1 MTAQH
6 LRDLAQ
12 PWRAA
17 TLAAAVL
24 RIEAELTDAALLM
37 FDKLMGTLSRR
48 AEQGATEGAAG
59 ALRDAQLHL
68 RLLVRAGRPVISAGE
83 GGTDAAQA
91 VEQVVG

>member
-12 PWRAA
+12 PRRAA

-24 RIEAELTDAALLM
+24 RLEAELTDAALLM

-48 AEQGATEGAAG
+48 AERGPRRAPPARCATRRATSGSSPAPAG
-59 ALRDAQLHL
+59 
-68 RLLVRAGRPVISAGE
+68 P
-83 GGTDAAQA
+83 
-91 VEQVVG
+91 